1 MPPLDKPPLDK
12 PPLDRPAED
21 RQRAYGDAAR
31 TLAAIEARRI
41 LDHLLQLQA
50 IPSPTGYT
58 DSIVRHVCGWLHEH
72 GIDYELT
79 RRGAIRANLRGEVG
93 SPDRAVVGHVDTL
106 GAQVTQLKRSEEHK
120 SELQSLMRTSYAV
133 FRLKTKKQDKTSYKP
148 TIITEK

>member
-72 GIDYELT
+72 GIDYELDRKST
-79 RRGAIRANLRGEVG
+79 R
-93 SPDRAVVGHVDTL
+93 
-106 GAQVTQLKRSEEHK
+106 
-120 SELQSLMRTSYAV
+120 SELQSLMRISYDV
-133 FRLKTKKQDKTSYKP
+133 FCLKKKKKIKQP
-148 TIITEK
+148 RQ